1 VTSSTQPRSAQAG
14 VLFDPLLRRL
24 GLVVVIGSLMS
35 VLDTTIVNVAI
46 ATLARDFHTSL
57 PTIQWVSTAY
67 LLALAT
73 VIPLTGWAMDRFGA
87 KAMWMFSLSSF
98 VIGSVLAGASWSPA
112 SLIAFRVVQGIGG
125 GMIMPIGQSMLASAA
140 GPQRVGRMM
149 SVMGVPALL
158 GPILGPVLGGLLV
171 DQASWRWIFYVNVP
185 IGIVGLILSARLLP
199 PDHRHGNPPLDVLG
213 LVLLSPGLALLV
225 YGLAEAGGS
234 GSLTEV
240 LLTIGLGCGFILA
253 FVLRSLRARV
263 PLLDVRLFKNKPFL
277 GSALL
282 GFGFSA
288 ALFGAMLLLPLY
300 FQIVRGESA
309 LHAGIVLIPQG
320 LGAGIMIA
328 IAGRLTDSY
337 GPRRVV
343 IPGLVVAALGTL
355 LLTQLH
361 ADTSSWAI
369 LVILFVRGAGFGC
382 VMTPTLSAAY
392 YSLRR
397 DQVPRATTAINIIQ
411 RIGGSVGVAV
421 LAAVLTQQ
429 ISSRLGGRVGSHII
443 GAPLP
448 TMLREHVAGPLAA
461 AFDTSFWW
469 SFGFIAAGILP
480 ALLLPRQPASAA
492 APPAATAAVTEASL
506 AAALE
511 SE

>member
-1 VTSSTQPRSAQAG
+1 
-14 VLFDPLLRRL
+14 
-24 GLVVVIGSLMS
+24 MS

-87 KAMWMFSLSSF
+87 KSMWIFSLSSF
-98 VIGSVLAGASWSPA
+98 VLGSALAGASWSPA
-112 SLIAFRVVQGIGG
+112 SLIAFRVIQGIGG

-158 GPILGPVLGGLLV
+158 GPILGPVLGGVLV

-185 IGIVGLILSARLLP
+185 IGIVGLVLSARLLP
-199 PDHRHGNPPLDVLG
+199 PDERHPKPHFDALG
-213 LVLLSPGLALLV
+213 LLLLSPGLALLV
-225 YGLAEAGGS
+225 YGLAQAGDRAS
-234 GSLTEV
+234 ISEILI
-240 LLTIGLGCGFILA
+240 TIGLGCALILA
-253 FVLRSLRARV
+253 FVWRSLRAEV
-263 PLLDVRLFKNKPFL
+263 PLIDVRLFRNKPFL

-282 GFGFSA
+282 GFCFSA

-300 FQIVRGESA
+300 FQIVQGDSA

-328 IAGRLTDSY
+328 VAGRLTDSY
-337 GPRRVV
+337 GPRQVV
-343 IPGLVVAALGTL
+343 IPGLIVASLGTA
-355 LLTQLH
+355 LLTQVH
-361 ADTSSWAI
+361 ADTSSWTF
-369 LVILFVRGAGFGC
+369 LVVLFVRGAGFGC

-397 DQVPRATTAINIIQ
+397 DQVPRATTAINIVQ

-421 LAAVLTQQ
+421 LAAVLTRQ
-429 ISSRLGGRVGSHII
+429 ISARLGSRVGSHII

-448 TMLREHVAGPLAA
+448 NQLRERVAEPLAT
-461 AFDTSFWW
+461 AFGRSFWW
-469 SFGFIAAGILP
+469 SFAFIAAGIVP
-480 ALLLPRQPASAA
+480 ALLLPRRPARADT
-492 APPAATAAVTEASL
+492 PTTATAEVADANLT
-506 AAALE
+506 AAFE
-511 SE
+511 SD